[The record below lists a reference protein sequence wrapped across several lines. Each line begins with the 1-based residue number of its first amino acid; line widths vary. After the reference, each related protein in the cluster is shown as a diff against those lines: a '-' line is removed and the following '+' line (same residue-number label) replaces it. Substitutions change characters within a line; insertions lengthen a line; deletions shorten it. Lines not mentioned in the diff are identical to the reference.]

1 MDCHNLGHPNEG
13 GQNAKFE
20 GNCFLYFRNGQ
31 IRNGNDDQH
40 ETEMTETACR
50 NEAEGIV
57 EVLNPHTGFILNKN
71 RENNTE
77 NKSSFVSCISP
88 QALAESFGRNP
99 DYEKK
104 LEEILD
110 YFRMLTPEI

>member
-1 MDCHNLGHPNEG
+1 
-13 GQNAKFE
+13 
-20 GNCFLYFRNGQ
+20 
-31 IRNGNDDQH
+31 
-40 ETEMTETACR
+40 MTDPPCR
-50 NEAEGIV
+50 NEADGII

-71 RENNTE
+71 PENTE

-88 QALAESFGRNP
+88 QALTESFGKNP

-104 LEEILD
+104 LEEIFD

>member
-1 MDCHNLGHPNEG
+1 MRYCWFQYQHWFFQNLEG
-13 GQNAKFE
+13 VG
-20 GNCFLYFRNGQ
+20 
-31 IRNGNDDQH
+31 IP
-40 ETEMTETACR
+40 EMTETPCR
-50 NEAEGIV
+50 NEADGIV
-57 EVLNPHTGFILNKN
+57 EVLNPHTGFILNRNRKN
-71 RENNTE
+71 DDNTEMSENKDNTE

>member
-1 MDCHNLGHPNEG
+1 
-13 GQNAKFE
+13 
-20 GNCFLYFRNGQ
+20 
-31 IRNGNDDQH
+31 
-40 ETEMTETACR
+40 MTEIPCR
-50 NEAEGIV
+50 NESDGII

-71 RENNTE
+71 SENNIE
-77 NKSSFVSCISP
+77 KKSSFISCISP

>member
-1 MDCHNLGHPNEG
+1 
-13 GQNAKFE
+13 
-20 GNCFLYFRNGQ
+20 
-31 IRNGNDDQH
+31 
-40 ETEMTETACR
+40 MTEIPCR
-50 NEAEGIV
+50 NESDGII
-57 EVLNPHTGFILNKN
+57 EVLNPHTGFVLNKN
-71 RENNTE
+71 CENNTNYTG

-88 QALAESFGRNP
+88 QALAESFGRNQ

>member
-1 MDCHNLGHPNEG
+1 MRYCWFQYQHWFFQNLEG
-13 GQNAKFE
+13 VG
-20 GNCFLYFRNGQ
+20 
-31 IRNGNDDQH
+31 IP
-40 ETEMTETACR
+40 EMTETPCR
-50 NEAEGIV
+50 NEADGIV
-57 EVLNPHTGFILNKN
+57 EVLNPQTGFILNKN
-71 RENNTE
+71 CENNTE
-77 NKSSFVSCISP
+77 NKSNFVSCISP